1 MDSYDYRR
9 VLLRTP
15 GFVFNSFKLCHSLG
29 LTQIQTMKD
38 RWPRCRANS
47 GGGGAATSETVRT
60 QSASSKFCSRKPKK
74 TGEPQKNIKSRET
87 TAALSECEKKTN
99 FPMSA
104 IDFGWLVLFRDC
116 HDTPGI
122 IDAEA
127 S

>member
-47 GGGGAATSETVRT
+47 GGGGRSHFGDGSHSVRI
-60 QSASSKFCSRKPKK
+60 
-74 TGEPQKNIKSRET
+74 E
-87 TAALSECEKKTN
+87 
-99 FPMSA
+99 
-104 IDFGWLVLFRDC
+104 
-116 HDTPGI
+116 
-122 IDAEA
+122 
-127 S
+127 